1 MANKQPYYPVF
12 DQNDEDPAAKNKQQR
27 NANTTTP
34 LFAIIMF
41 GLLLAFGFGL
51 AGFVISLI
59 HSHDDI
65 DDLGGEF
72 CSGCCKTTHVHEHF
86 DFSNEQLAE
95 NFCIDRSTLS
105 DDSDCPFIYFPISY
119 GSLDGADGTFEVDNG
134 VLTVDSTPFTFTYP
148 LNGSGPVIGGGL
160 DHVKFLTY
168 VSNRNGGFKA
178 FPTRSTG
185 SCADATELVI
195 EANVTCQIDLALEE
209 YPLDDADVNFFQE
222 DYRLAG
228 CGFNTIAFQEFN
240 NAVGKGAWQVADF
253 FLANKAIFIVNE
265 RLPFGKPGYNGNLN
279 DYAGFTQFT
288 KVARRNPSD
297 FHKLAIA
304 FNADK
309 QTIRYLIDDEEVY
322 KVTRPGYLPERCE
335 TAILHGGEEENSF
348 PEYVSAG
355 FGTFTILDAFH
366 WNEGE
371 CDGRGQDPIAKLE
384 AVPNAYYNPYYED
397 VYGEP
402 YLLDDSDFSY
412 DTPTAE
418 QRIWGQGA
426 DIGIDYFRVY
436 NQKCLCNN

>member
-1 MANKQPYYPVF
+1 MSGRNKYKDLEDKKRKRSNDDGYGVVVFFGGILLFTALTLAIWALIEARHGYDPYCRS
-12 DQNDEDPAAKNKQQR
+12 D
-27 NANTTTP
+27 
-34 LFAIIMF
+34 
-41 GLLLAFGFGL
+41 
-51 AGFVISLI
+51 
-59 HSHDDI
+59 
-65 DDLGGEF
+65 
-72 CSGCCKTTHVHEHF
+72 CCKATHVHEHF
-86 DFSNEQLAE
+86 DFSNRHTAE
-95 NFCIDRSTLS
+95 NFCIDRSTLP

-148 LNGSGPVIGGGL
+148 QPPNDGPALGGGL

-168 VSNRNGGFKA
+168 VSNRDGTFKA

-195 EANVTCQIDLALEE
+195 EANVTCQIDLAFDTFL
-209 YPLDDADVNFFQE
+209 YDDVDVIHVNE
-222 DYRLAG
+222 DYRLAS

-253 FLANKAIFIVNE
+253 LLANKAIFIVNE
-265 RLPFGKPGYNGNLN
+265 RLPFGKPGFGGTLN

-304 FNADK
+304 FNAAK

-322 KVTRPGYLPERCE
+322 KVTRPGYLPDRCE
-335 TAILHGGEEENSF
+335 IAIYHGGEEENSF
-348 PEYVSAG
+348 PEYVSVG

-366 WNEGE
+366 WNDGSCE
-371 CDGRGQDPIAKLE
+371 GRGLDPIAKLE
-384 AVPNAYYNPYYED
+384 ATPNAYYNPYYSD
-397 VYGEP
+397 YYGEP
-402 YLLDDSDFSY
+402 YVLDDSDFTY
-412 DTPTAE
+412 DGPTTE

-426 DIGIDYFRVY
+426 DMGIDYLRVY
-436 NQKCLCNN
+436 NQKCSCGA